1 MECRDYIANLLSA
14 HADGELSG
22 SELGRAEEHVAKC
35 ERCRARLARE
45 RELKAVIR
53 RSVRRIETPPQ
64 VRESVLRAI
73 EQEAGARRVSMLRR
87 PAVWVPL
94 ALAASIALVF
104 VSVRA
109 LRTGAGGESEQIT
122 MHPGGVPDFDVA
134 IAKFESFNRRFH
146 PNVPSDSFGDIAGAY
161 VDAHMPG
168 FIWNFNG
175 SGLRLVGGRLDKLS
189 DGRAVTYT
197 FYKGDGAAILC
208 TRYKVSN
215 GAPPPG
221 AVQAIG
227 GHLFYN
233 YYGYSICYSYSPVG
247 DFVCLLVTHQ
257 PVNELLQSV
266 VVASE

>member
-1 MECRDYIANLLSA
+1 MECRDYIVNLLSA
-14 HADGELSG
+14 HADGELGG
-22 SELGRAEEHVAKC
+22 SELRRAEEHVARC
-35 ERCRARLARE
+35 ERCRARLADE

-53 RSVRRIETPPQ
+53 RSVRRIEAPAQ
-64 VRESVLRAI
+64 VREGVLRALD
-73 EQEAGARRVSMLRR
+73 QEAAARNVSKLRR

-104 VSVRA
+104 VSVRT
-109 LRTGAGGESEQIT
+109 LRNPVESEQVT

-134 IAKFESFNRRFH
+134 IAKFESFNRRFR

-168 FIWNFNG
+168 YIWNFNG
-175 SGLRLVGGRLDKLS
+175 SGLQLIGGRLDKLS

-208 TRYKVSN
+208 MRYKVSDA
-215 GAPPPG
+215 APPAG
-221 AVQAIG
+221 AVQEIG
-227 GHLFYN
+227 GHLFYT

-257 PVNELLQSV
+257 TINELLQSV